1 MRHHPRIT
9 VWPKRHRLRSAPIA
23 GWRWSRAFSAAAIFL
38 LAGLAVAQSAD
49 PKASDDT
56 TKTLVAC
63 AVPDAM
69 PRSGR
74 VDGSPRGVDV
84 AVAQLVAAE
93 LGRAIEFH
101 WCTSASCSWNCVRER
116 RCDVVIG
123 QPHGSGPA
131 RDIAWSIPYS
141 GSRFGLVVHRDEKGI
156 RSNADL
162 RGKRVGIVAGSVAIA
177 SGEHDTVPCKT
188 REEVL
193 DRFVTNRLDA
203 AFVDDDFAAW
213 HLHQHPQLPLKRVKE
228 CVPRERWNTGFA
240 VRAADAALL
249 ARINRA
255 LTNVV
260 RNGQVSKA
268 FADRGIAY
276 RAPFSSSPERP
287 ASANSWKRIREH
299 GEITVALDP
308 ANLPYTSAREDRPG
322 FDLELARSLAR
333 KLGVKLRVEW
343 IDVQRETALGRL
355 LDGKCDLAFGAA
367 IEPQAVDDE
376 EEVGD
381 RVIYSRPYYGT
392 GYLLVTRKKGPHIQS
407 LAEMK
412 GERSRRIGAEAGSVA
427 DYRLRQR
434 GYLRSLF
441 RTQLSALKS
450 LNEGGIDCAYLWANV
465 GWTLHT
471 SPEFDVEIVANYLP
485 EDHWNVAVAMR
496 RGDDEL
502 KEHVDGAIQ
511 ELLDEGDVARALSGY
526 HVPFFPPFVEMA
538 DEAHPPGGRQ
548 GSVGG
553 LTPLANPDGIIRH
566 EPPDRG
572 PEPRM
577 QRRQRSK
584 QRYTGMRRIRAAG
597 ALVVGLDQNALPSS
611 AAHPEPAGLDYEI
624 AALVAERLGV
634 SLRVYWAYSSHDS
647 YPSKLAAKELCD
659 VMFGVMPDDRFG
671 DRVAFSRPY
680 YHIDY
685 RFVICADAP
694 APTAQTPCAV
704 ERGVALRA
712 VRGRPA
718 HEYPSL
724 DSILEAVVEG
734 TEPAGYVISTRGPW
748 LAETRWPGK
757 LRFLR
762 SDLGA
767 ADRFPICAATRKGD
781 GDLNEAIDQA
791 LDELVLSGKLAEV
804 FTHWH
809 IPYDSPRMPQRR

>member
-1 MRHHPRIT
+1 
-9 VWPKRHRLRSAPIA
+9 
-23 GWRWSRAFSAAAIFL
+23 
-38 LAGLAVAQSAD
+38 
-49 PKASDDT
+49 
-56 TKTLVAC
+56 
-63 AVPDAM
+63 M
-69 PRSGR
+69 PRTGR

-84 AVAQLVAAE
+84 AVARIVARE
-93 LGRAIEFH
+93 LGRSLEFH
-101 WCTSASCSWNCVRER
+101 WCASASCSWKCVRER

-141 GSRFGLVVHRDEKGI
+141 GSRFGLVVHRDEKRI
-156 RSNADL
+156 RSSADL
-162 RGKRVGIVAGSVAIA
+162 HGKRVGIVAGSIAIA
-177 SGEHDTVPCKT
+177 APGHDTVQCKT
-188 REEVL
+188 REELL
-193 DRFVTNRLDA
+193 DQFITNRLDA
-203 AFVDDDFAAW
+203 ALVDDDFAAW
-213 HLHQHPQLPLKRVKE
+213 YLHQHPQLPVQRVKE
-228 CVPRERWNTGFA
+228 YVPRERWNTGFA

-249 ARINRA
+249 DQVNRA
-255 LTNVV
+255 LTKIVS
-260 RNGQVSKA
+260 NGQVSKV
-268 FADRGIAY
+268 FTDSGIVY
-276 RAPFSSSPERP
+276 RAPFAIPLGKP
-287 ASANSWKRIREH
+287 ASTNSWKRICEL
-299 GEITVALDP
+299 GEIAVTFDP
-308 ANLPYTSAREDRPG
+308 ANLPYSSAREDRPG
-322 FDLELARSLAR
+322 FDLELARALAR
-333 KLGVKLRVEW
+333 KLGVKLRTDW

-355 LDGKCDLAFGAA
+355 LDGKGDLAFGAA

-381 RVIYSRPYYGT
+381 RVLYSRPYYGT
-392 GYLLVTRKKGPHIQS
+392 GYLLVTRKNGPSVKS

-427 DYRLRQR
+427 DYSLRQR

-441 RTQLSALKS
+441 RTQLSVLKS
-450 LNEGGIDCAYLWANV
+450 LSDGGIDCAYLWANV

-471 SPEFDVEIVANYLP
+471 SPEFDVAIVTDYLP

-502 KEHVDGAIQ
+502 KRHVDGAIQ

-526 HVPFFPPFVEMA
+526 HVPFFPPFEVA
-538 DEAHPPGGRQ
+538 DGTDRFDGERP
-548 GSVGG
+548 STEG
-553 LTPLANPDGIIRH
+553 LSKVDPDGVIRR
-566 EPPDRG
+566 EPTDRG

-584 QRYTGMRRIRAAG
+584 QRYTGMQRIRSAG
-597 ALVVGLDQNALPSS
+597 VLVVGLDQNSLPSS

-671 DRVAFSRPY
+671 ERVAFSKPY
-680 YHIDY
+680 YYLDY
-685 RFVICADAP
+685 RFVVAADAP

-704 ERGVALRA
+704 ERGVALRDI
-712 VRGRPA
+712 RGRPA

-724 DSILEAVVEG
+724 DSILAAVVEG
-734 TEPAGYVISTRGPW
+734 KEQAGYVISTRGQW
-748 LAETRWPGK
+748 LAEARWPGK

-767 ADRFPICAATRKGD
+767 MDRFPICAATRKSD
-781 GDLNEAIDQA
+781 GDLNKAIDRA

-809 IPYDSPRMPQRR
+809 IPYDSPRSPAQSR